1 MINLENR
8 DCAFFGCNPGSGQD
22 LPHTIFE
29 SEMCMEILN
38 ELIIKLDSVL
48 ISFYRIPDNPVTGFF
63 LGTLILCLACTII
76 GGYTSIGFAVINRK
90 HNGRLYSETVS
101 MHNLSVKAI
110 AVKDKENY
118 KNCNKLANEAFGRYF
133 FAQFGAGAS
142 ALLPVPFAL
151 AWMQL
156 RFQEVSFSLPF
167 NIPGIGET
175 VSYPFIFIFLYVLC
189 RILFRNIRNKLPF
202 TKRMIQK
209 ILANDT
215 SEKML
220 RFSDLIKPNPYT
232 L

>member
-1 MINLENR
+1 MCVHGTIPVPDR
-8 DCAFFGCNPGSGQD
+8 IS
-22 LPHTIFE
+22 LPDTIVE
-29 SEMCMEILN
+29 LEMCMELLN
-38 ELIIKLDSVL
+38 GLMIKLDSVL
-48 ISFYRIPDNPVTGFF
+48 IYFYRVPGNPVTGFF
-63 LGTLILCLACTII
+63 LGTFFLCLACAII
-76 GGYTSIGFAVINRK
+76 GGYASIFFAVINRK

-167 NIPGIGET
+167 HIPGIGET
-175 VSYPFIFIFLYVLC
+175 VGSPFIFIFMYILC
-189 RILFRNIRNKLPF
+189 RIFFRKFRSKLPF
-202 TKRMIQK
+202 TSGMIRK
-209 ILANDT
+209 ILATDT